1 MAIQADLHL
10 DGLGLEVNLREV
22 AVDDE
27 LQPAPSWDLLYVE
40 WQAMEP
46 ARDVWKLLGNT
57 RWGRG
62 ADPELD
68 AALEQLAQAVSREQT
83 AAPLRTIHR
92 RVQEQL
98 AIIPLW
104 QIDEYALVH
113 HTLRGVG
120 EHPVT
125 LYQNVEQW
133 QATSEP

>member
-83 AAPLRTIHR
+83 AAPLRRSIAACRSNWPSFRCGRLMSTR
-92 RVQEQL
+92 SCTKRCAV
-98 AIIPLW
+98 
-104 QIDEYALVH
+104 
-113 HTLRGVG
+113 
-120 EHPVT
+120 
-125 LYQNVEQW
+125 
-133 QATSEP
+133 